1 MQGKTSGTEVATE
14 FGADM
19 ALRSLWK
26 ASIRFSLVSVPVEA
40 FTASE
45 PDDGEIHLNQ
55 LHDECH
61 NRIRY
66 QKTCPVHGEVSNSE
80 IVSGYEYEK
89 DHYVVV
95 DKKEIEKVQASG
107 DKSIEIH
114 TFVASDEI
122 DPIYYDGRT
131 FYLTP
136 RAGGEK
142 PYAVL
147 AEAMAK
153 EKRYGLAT
161 VVLYAKEQIALV
173 RPLDGVLAMTMLH
186 YKSQIREPEV
196 VEPHLPKVSVAA
208 QELKLAQ
215 QLIKAS
221 TEKRF
226 DFSQFEDHYTDRLR
240 ELIDS
245 KLAGKKIVIS
255 PVREDAP
262 PTINLMDALR
272 KSMKQRGVQKTRRRA
287 PAKTQRRKSS

>member
-1 MQGKTSGTEVATE
+1 M
-14 FGADM
+14 
-19 ALRSLWK
+19 WK
-26 ASIRFSLVSVPVEA
+26 GSIRFSLVSVPVEA

-89 DHYVVV
+89 DHYVVI

-107 DKSIEIH
+107 DKAIEIR
-114 TFVASDEI
+114 TFISSDDI

-153 EKRYGLAT
+153 EKRFGLAT
-161 VVLYAKEQIALV
+161 VVLYSKEQIGLL
-173 RPLDGVLAMTMLH
+173 RPIDDVLAMTMLH
-186 YKSQIREPEV
+186 YKSQIREPEL
-196 VEPHLPKVSVAA
+196 VEPHLQKVSVAA

-221 TEKRF
+221 TDKKF
-226 DFSQFEDHYTDRLR
+226 DFSQFEDRYTDRLR

-255 PVREDAP
+255 PIRDDAP

-272 KSMKQRGVQKTRRRA
+272 KSMKQRGTAKPKRRA